1 MVSSVVGIRTKFHSP
16 LHNIHMDVDAPDLD
30 DSNAILKGILIRGL
44 SEARMRH
51 PDTDLAA
58 YIEAYIMVQV
68 GFSTI
73 KVIVIVMRPCS
84 SSSTRSWPT
93 HRHRPRTRISTP
105 HLGMARRQREVMSHI
120 SIADFL
126 KEVSSM

>member
-16 LHNIHMDVDAPDLD
+16 LHNIHMSVDAPDLN

-58 YIEAYIMVQV
+58 YIETYIMVQV
-68 GFSTI
+68 GSFPITR
-73 KVIVIVMRPCS
+73 VIIMILRLSS
-84 SSSTRSWPT
+84 SSSTRFWLT
-93 HRHRPRTRISTP
+93 HSLRPPTRISTR
-105 HLGMARRQREVMSHI
+105 HHGLARRQREIMSH
-120 SIADFL
+120 APVVDFL
-126 KEVSSM
+126 K